1 MKLVM
6 LILNKTE
13 CLDELLEE
21 FAEAELPGA
30 TIVDSRGM
38 VQELNEMEDDFR
50 IAGSLRH
57 FFAPAHSENKTVFM
71 VVKDEDVATV
81 SRLVNKATGGLENP
95 DTGILFT
102 LAIDDVEGITR

>member
-38 VQELNEMEDDFR
+38 VQELNEVEDDFR
-50 IAGSLRH
+50 IAGSLRN

-81 SRLVNKATGGLENP
+81 STGGLENP

-102 LAIDDVEGITR
+102 LAIDDVEGISR